1 MTFVLSD
8 LYMFV
13 FHGHAKAVVSLK
25 ELPGVFP
32 ITHVNTNSQWTP
44 KILARPYFQP
54 LSSRGW
60 DIPCYT
66 WSSPVPSNGT
76 QVLK

>member
-32 ITHVNTNSQWTP
+32 ITHVNTNSQ
-44 KILARPYFQP
+44 
-54 LSSRGW
+54 
-60 DIPCYT
+60 
-66 WSSPVPSNGT
+66 
-76 QVLK
+76 